1 MGGTLM
7 SDVWT
12 ALVCA
17 AVAERGTAE
26 ARVRLS
32 GKDTGEMVCVD
43 AAQGETRIV
52 RKGWVFSIL
61 LLVFPF
67 QSHFFF
73 SSWPGYKENK
83 NMKILTFLQRF
94 GGSV

>member
-1 MGGTLM
+1 MEADVGGTLM

-32 GKDTGEMVCVD
+32 GKD
-43 AAQGETRIV
+43 A
-52 RKGWVFSIL
+52 
-61 LLVFPF
+61 
-67 QSHFFF
+67 
-73 SSWPGYKENK
+73 
-83 NMKILTFLQRF
+83 
-94 GGSV
+94 GGNGLRGRRSR

>member
-17 AVAERGTAE
+17 TVAERGTAE

-32 GKDTGEMVCVD
+32 GRERYGEMVCVD

-52 RKGWVFSIL
+52 GKGWVFSIL

-73 SSWPGYKENK
+73 SWPEHKETK
-83 NMKILTFLQRF
+83 T
-94 GGSV
+94 

>member
-12 ALVCA
+12 ALVCT
-17 AVAERGTAE
+17 AVAERGTTE

-32 GKDTGEMVCVD
+32 GRKRHGEMVCVD
-43 AAQGETRIV
+43 AAQGESRIAG
-52 RKGWVFSIL
+52 KGWVFSIL

-67 QSHFFF
+67 SKSLFF
-73 SSWPGYKENK
+73 
-83 NMKILTFLQRF
+83 LARA
-94 GGSV
+94 

>member
-17 AVAERGTAE
+17 AVAERGTTE
-26 ARVRLS
+26 ACVRLS
-32 GKDTGEMVCVD
+32 GRERYGEMVCVD
-43 AAQGETRIV
+43 TAQGEIRIAG
-52 RKGWVFSIL
+52 KGWVFSIL

-67 QSHFFF
+67 QSHFF
-73 SSWPGYKENK
+73 SWPEHKETK
-83 NMKILTFLQRF
+83 TRRY
-94 GGSV
+94 